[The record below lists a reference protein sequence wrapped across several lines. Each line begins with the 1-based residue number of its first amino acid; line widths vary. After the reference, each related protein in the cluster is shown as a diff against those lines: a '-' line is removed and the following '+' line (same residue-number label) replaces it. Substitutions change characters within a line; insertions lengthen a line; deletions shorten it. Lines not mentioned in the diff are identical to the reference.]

1 MERYLMAG
9 KLGQSRQDAM
19 GLIASLR
26 NDWDRVAT
34 AKRPDEQAEIHA
46 HMRWCLEELIG
57 LVRGLE
63 ADDS

>member
-1 MERYLMAG
+1 MAA
-9 KLGQSRQDAM
+9 KLGQTRQDAI

-34 AKRPDEQAEIHA
+34 AKQSEERAEIHA
-46 HMRWCLEELIG
+46 HMRWCLEELMA

-63 ADDS
+63 ADDN